1 MKRLLPVLVGVAILF
16 FPQQKGGVCLLVK
29 AVMLRAILWI
39 VILGLFRLLAIGLG
53 MR

>member
-1 MKRLLPVLVGVAILF
+1 
-16 FPQQKGGVCLLVK
+16 GGVCLLVK

-39 VILGLFRLLAIGLG
+39 VILGLFMLIAIGLG